1 MPLEGG
7 SETLTTPLGPL
18 VLQVA
23 DLTMGDLLVHAP
35 VTWINP
41 PSALV
46 KSKKDPELAAFG
58 TVSRAAPEERRRA
71 LSSSASA
78 VITTASFTS

>member
-1 MPLEGG
+1 MF
-7 SETLTTPLGPL
+7 
-18 VLQVA
+18 QVA
-23 DLTMGDLLVHAP
+23 DLTMGDLLVHKP

-58 TVSRAAPEERRRA
+58 TA
-71 LSSSASA
+71 SASHPGTDGLPCSL
-78 VITTASFTS
+78 VCRGHTAF

>member
-1 MPLEGG
+1 ML
-7 SETLTTPLGPL
+7 PL
-18 VLQVA
+18 VFQVA

-58 TVSRAAPEERRRA
+58 TVSACPLR
-71 LSSSASA
+71 SAGLH
-78 VITTASFTS
+78 